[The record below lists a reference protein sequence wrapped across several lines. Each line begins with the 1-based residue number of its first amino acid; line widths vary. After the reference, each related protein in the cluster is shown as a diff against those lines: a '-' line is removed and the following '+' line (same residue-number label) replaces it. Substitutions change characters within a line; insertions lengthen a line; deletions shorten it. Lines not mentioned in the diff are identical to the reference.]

1 MATEVTTMIIKLM
14 NGTLNFV
21 DTEVVAT
28 TVGELREEKG
38 LTGQISVG
46 DVIASDSTA
55 LTENVR
61 VAHIQEAMK
70 GGRLQ

>member
-21 DTEVVAT
+21 DTEVVAA

-38 LTGQISVG
+38 LTGQIAVG